1 VSDRGLAGFL
11 LRRLAGAIPL
21 LLVISFG
28 VFALVQLAPG
38 DAARALLGSRVSTPE
53 TMAAIRAHYHLDDPF
68 LVQYGKWLWQ
78 ILQGDLGRSVQGNQP
93 VIDAITQRIGLTT
106 YLTVYSTVIVLGLGI
121 PLGALAAYRHGS
133 GLDRGVVMLGVLGVS
148 APAFVTGIL
157 LLYLFGVV
165 LGLFPTFGA
174 GRGFLDRGWH
184 LTLPALALAFSLMAI
199 VIKITRASMIEQLQR
214 DYVAFARA
222 RGLSPFRVGATYV
235 LRNALIPVVTA
246 AGLIVVG
253 LIAGAIYVEVTF
265 ALPGIGTLMVDAV
278 RERDIPVIQGTTLFF
293 SAFVVVVHLG
303 IDLIYVLIDPRIR
316 FGSVA
321 A

>member
-1 VSDRGLAGFL
+1 VSGHGLARFL
-11 LRRLAGAIPL
+11 LRRLAGAVPL

-53 TMAAIRAHYHLDDPF
+53 TIAAIRAHYHLDDPF

-78 ILQGDLGRSVQGNQP
+78 VLQGDLGRSVQGNQP
-93 VIDAITQRIGLTT
+93 VIDAIAQRIGLTT
-106 YLTVYSTVIVLGLGI
+106 YLTVYSTIIVLGLGI

-133 GLDRGVVMLGVLGVS
+133 NIDRGVVMLGVLGVS

-157 LLYLFGVV
+157 LLYFFGVV

-174 GRGFLDRGWH
+174 GRGFLDQGWH
-184 LTLPALALAFSLMAI
+184 LTLPALALALSLMAI

-222 RGLSPFRVGATYV
+222 RGLSPLRVGAIYV

-278 RERDIPVIQGTTLFF
+278 R
-293 SAFVVVVHLG
+293 
-303 IDLIYVLIDPRIR
+303 
-316 FGSVA
+316 
-321 A
+321 